1 MGILE
6 KQTIKGSFWSFVGA
20 FIAFLNVTILMP
32 RLLSTE
38 QVGLVNVLVAI
49 ATICAQFSSLGFDAV
64 TTRMF
69 PYFRSE
75 KERHHGYPFLLLMVS
90 IIGFLLW
97 FSLMFAGGKALVIAQ
112 NADKSPM
119 LIDHMGY
126 IIPLV
131 FFLLFFNALDV
142 LYRLLYNAVIG
153 TFMKEVVVRIL
164 NLLLL
169 GVYFTGAIPFD
180 TFLTAYVAIL
190 GVPLLALLY
199 LLVTKEKISFRPNFH
214 FITPRLRKEIG
225 YVAFFGIVSGF
236 SGIAIVNI
244 DKYMVSSYLGLE
256 QTGIYSIAFYF
267 GTMVLLPA
275 RALKKIGASV
285 ISDAWRHDNIKLI
298 EDTYKK
304 SALYQLLMGAVLYGG
319 IVINLDNIPNILTES
334 YASGMIIIAIIG
346 FSNVLEMVSGQ
357 GATLLATSPKYRTQA
372 LFQFLLML
380 LVVVSN
386 MLLIPIW
393 GTVGAAIAT
402 LLSSFTILLARG
414 VYIYHRWHIHPFGIQ
429 ITRLAIVSTVA
440 TILAYLLPE
449 NIGGFWFV
457 DMVIRSLFF
466 LVLMGLGNFKLLKEW
481 VDNYFSKA

>member
-32 RLLSTE
+32 RLFSTE

-69 PYFRSE
+69 PYFRSDKE
-75 KERHHGYPFLLLMVS
+75 KHKGYPFLLLMIS
-90 IIGFLLW
+90 TIGFLLW
-97 FSLMFAGGKALVIAQ
+97 IFLLFVGGKEWIVSQNIDRSPLLVNHI
-112 NADKSPM
+112 
-119 LIDHMGY
+119 GY
-126 IIPLV
+126 ILPLV

-164 NLLLL
+164 NLVLL
-169 GVYFTGAIPFD
+169 GVYLSGVMSFG
-180 TFLTAYVAIL
+180 TFLTSYVAIL
-190 GVPLLALLY
+190 GVPLLALMY
-199 LLVTKEKISFRPNFH
+199 LLIKKEKISFRPNFQ
-214 FITPRLRKEIG
+214 FLSPRLRKEIC

-244 DKYMVSSYLGLE
+244 DKYMVASYLGLE

-285 ISDAWRHDNIKLI
+285 ISDAWRHENVQLI
-298 EDTYKK
+298 EETYKK

-334 YASGMIIIAIIG
+334 YASGMIVIAIIG

-357 GATLLATSPKYRTQA
+357 GAILLANSPKFRVQA

-380 LVVVSN
+380 LVVVTN
-386 MLLIPIW
+386 MMLIPLW
-393 GTVGAAIAT
+393 GMVGAAIAT
-402 LLSSFTILLARG
+402 LLSNFTILLVRAI
-414 VYIYHRWHIHPFGIQ
+414 YIYHRWHIHPFNLPIA
-429 ITRLAIVSTVA
+429 RLAFMSSLATVV
-440 TILAYLLPE
+440 AYLLPN
-449 NIGGFWFV
+449 NIGGFWLV
-457 DMVIRSLFF
+457 DLVIRSLCF
-466 LVLMGLGNFKLLKEW
+466 LVLIALGNYKLLKEW
-481 VDNYFSKA
+481 ANNYFSKA